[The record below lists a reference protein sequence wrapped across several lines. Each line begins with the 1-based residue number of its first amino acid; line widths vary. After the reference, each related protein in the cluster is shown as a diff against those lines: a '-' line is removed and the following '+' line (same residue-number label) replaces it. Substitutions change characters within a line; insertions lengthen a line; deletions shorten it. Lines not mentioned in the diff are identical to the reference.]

1 MLYSLFEVISRQ
13 GFSAHAPRP
22 ARRAQWPALSLGLAA
37 CALAAPGLA
46 DDLEFDRD
54 IQPLMAKYCFD
65 CHNTDKAKGDINFE
79 RFMTKDAMVEE
90 LALWNAASTR
100 ITNMEMPPKRA
111 DQPSE
116 EERATL
122 VKWIEFLN
130 ASSEVDCT
138 QIASEASVNWF
149 PGFVM
154 SRRLNRHEYEN
165 TIRDLLGVSVP
176 LAQLFPADGAGG
188 EGFDNHGDALFLSAI
203 QGEKYLEAADLA
215 VETAI
220 PPRPQWPAFAVGLL
234 SGTLDAT
241 ADLAKTAA
249 QRATASKLPLIAAV
263 PGRGTLP
270 REAASRVV
278 RPFMERAW
286 RRPVQPLEV
295 ESVLTMFDRGIARGE
310 DYESAVKMAFKAA
323 LVSPNFLFLVEP
335 EPLERGTY
343 LLGDFPLA
351 SRLSYFLWSSMPDD
365 QLLTLAD
372 HGALSDPE
380 VLRGE
385 VLRMLRDPKSAALG
399 HLFASQWLGIT
410 PLGVTAKPDATRFP
424 EFDEP
429 LAASMRRET
438 EYFFN
443 DIVAEDRSL
452 LNLIHSEYTFADE
465 RLARLYGLSE
475 VTNLPAHDVARHGRG
490 AGAAGAGYDDARA
503 GVRRPRRRRCAWP
516 ASISPTVCGRMRGF
530 PRANRHGY
538 TMPYAWSRWRSL
550 KKDFNVF
557 SGLDK
562 ANSRQGDGHYAKT
575 ANFLTGEPVAKTTG
589 KNISA
594 GGISMDQLAAQQLGH
609 LTPLPS
615 MELGIDPVIS
625 GIDSNVGFTR
635 LYGSYIS
642 WRSATQPVA
651 KEINPRFAYER
662 LFGSKDGGG
671 HRPPM
676 RISRAFS
683 TWRSKMRS
691 ACAVNSAA
699 TIR

>member
-1 MLYSLFEVISRQ
+1 MITLL
-13 GFSAHAPRP
+13 
-22 ARRAQWPALSLGLAA
+22 LS
-37 CALAAPGLA
+37 APGRA
-46 DDLEFDRD
+46 DELDYARD
-54 IQPLMAKYCFD
+54 VQPLLAQYCFD
-65 CHNTDKAKGDINFE
+65 CHNADKAKGDVNFE
-79 RFMTKDAMVEE
+79 RFLAKETMIDE
-90 LALWNAASTR
+90 LALWNIAGTR
-100 ITNMEMPPKRA
+100 VTNMEMPPKRA
-111 DQPSE
+111 DQPSD
-116 EERATL
+116 EERAKIL
-122 VKWIEFLN
+122 KWIEILN
-130 ASSEVDCT
+130 TSSEVDCT

-234 SGTLDAT
+234 SGTLDAA
-241 ADLAKTAA
+241 ADLEKTAA
-249 QRATASKLPLIAAV
+249 QRAMASKLPLIAAV

-310 DYESAVKMAFKAA
+310 DYESAVKMAFKAV

-475 VTNLPAHDVARHGRG
+475 VTGPEMQRVQLADATRGGVVGMAAVLTTTSHPLRTSPVLRGKWVLEQLLGDRVPPPPPNVPALPENEEHAENLSLRDRLVAHRANPDCASCHARMDPIGFGLEGFDPIGRWRTED
-490 AGAAGAGYDDARA
+490 AGLPIDAKGELPTGETFEGPQGLKDILMARKDDFARNLTRKMLGYALGRSLVRQDECVVTRCMEALQANEYRASHLFAEIVLSYPFRHRFSGGHVEEPVQEAAAG
-503 GVRRPRRRRCAWP
+503 
-516 ASISPTVCGRMRGF
+516 
-530 PRANRHGY
+530 
-538 TMPYAWSRWRSL
+538 
-550 KKDFNVF
+550 
-557 SGLDK
+557 
-562 ANSRQGDGHYAKT
+562 
-575 ANFLTGEPVAKTTG
+575 
-589 KNISA
+589 
-594 GGISMDQLAAQQLGH
+594 
-609 LTPLPS
+609 
-615 MELGIDPVIS
+615 
-625 GIDSNVGFTR
+625 
-635 LYGSYIS
+635 
-642 WRSATQPVA
+642 
-651 KEINPRFAYER
+651 
-662 LFGSKDGGG
+662 
-671 HRPPM
+671 
-676 RISRAFS
+676 
-683 TWRSKMRS
+683 
-691 ACAVNSAA
+691 
-699 TIR
+699 

>member
-22 ARRAQWPALSLGLAA
+22 ARRAQWPALSLGLAV
-37 CALAAPGLA
+37 CALAAPSLA
-46 DDLEFDRD
+46 DELEFDRD

-111 DQPSE
+111 DQPSD

-465 RLARLYGLSE
+465 RLARLYGLSD
-475 VTNLPAHDVARHGRG
+475 VTGPEMQRVQLADATRGGVVGMAAVLTTTSHPLRTSPVLRGKWVLEQLLGDRVPPPPPNVPALPENEEHAESLSLRDRLVAHRANPDCASCHARMDPIGFGLEGFDPIGRWRTEDAGLPIDAKGELPTGETFEGPQGLKDILMARKDDFARNLTRKMLGYALGRSLVRQDDCVVNACMEALQANEYRASHLFAEIVLSYPFRHRFSGG
-490 AGAAGAGYDDARA
+490 HVEEPVQEAAAG
-503 GVRRPRRRRCAWP
+503 
-516 ASISPTVCGRMRGF
+516 
-530 PRANRHGY
+530 
-538 TMPYAWSRWRSL
+538 
-550 KKDFNVF
+550 
-557 SGLDK
+557 
-562 ANSRQGDGHYAKT
+562 
-575 ANFLTGEPVAKTTG
+575 
-589 KNISA
+589 
-594 GGISMDQLAAQQLGH
+594 
-609 LTPLPS
+609 
-615 MELGIDPVIS
+615 
-625 GIDSNVGFTR
+625 
-635 LYGSYIS
+635 
-642 WRSATQPVA
+642 
-651 KEINPRFAYER
+651 
-662 LFGSKDGGG
+662 
-671 HRPPM
+671 
-676 RISRAFS
+676 
-683 TWRSKMRS
+683 
-691 ACAVNSAA
+691 
-699 TIR
+699 